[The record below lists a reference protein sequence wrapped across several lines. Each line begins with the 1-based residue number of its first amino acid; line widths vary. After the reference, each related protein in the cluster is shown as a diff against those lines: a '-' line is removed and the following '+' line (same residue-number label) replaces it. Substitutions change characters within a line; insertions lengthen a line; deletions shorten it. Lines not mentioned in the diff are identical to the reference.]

1 MPLKQHQ
8 KTEYGTNNHEPSIN
22 QEKEKNTMR
31 NNNNN
36 SNNNG
41 GMAIMT
47 NNNINTMEDFV
58 ALVKAAME
66 TVYGSGYSVTLQE
79 VVKNNGRT
87 LKGLCI
93 RKEEENMA
101 PTIYLD
107 GFFEE
112 YRKGTSME
120 KTCKEVERIYEDNKT
135 KKKFDVSGII
145 NYEQIKD
152 RICFKLINAKRNQKI
167 LADAPH
173 IMLNNLTII
182 FYILISKDTTGNGTI
197 TVKNNIMDMWG
208 VDAYDLYSVAKKN
221 TQRLFRGK
229 VLSMTS
235 VIAEILSDNMDD
247 ELSEEFFD
255 MAANRDDMMPM
266 YVATN
271 ADKINGAA
279 VVLYDNLLKEFAE
292 RIGSDFFILPSS
304 IHEVLFVP
312 AIGEVNARDLIR
324 MVQEVN
330 ATEVAAD
337 EILSDNVYVYNR
349 ATDRVEMI

>member
-1 MPLKQHQ
+1 MCETRKC
-8 KTEYGTNNHEPSIN
+8 NSVS
-22 QEKEKNTMR
+22 
-31 NNNNN
+31 NNN

-41 GMAIMT
+41 GMMAMT
-47 NNNINTMEDFV
+47 NNNINSMEVF
-58 ALVKAAME
+58 AASVKAAME
-66 TVYGSGYSVTLQE
+66 TVYGLEYSVTLQE

-93 RKEEENMA
+93 GKDDENMA

-112 YRKGTSME
+112 YKKGTSME
-120 KTCKEVERIYEDNKT
+120 KIYKEVERIYEDNKT
-135 KKKFDVSGII
+135 KKDFDVSGIM
-145 NYEQIKD
+145 NYEQMKD
-152 RICFKLINAKRNQKI
+152 RICYKLVNAKRNQKL

-173 IMLNNLTII
+173 IMFHDLAII
-182 FYILISKDTTGNGTI
+182 YYILISKDTTGTGTI
-197 TVKNNIMDMWG
+197 TVKNNFMNMWG
-208 VDAYDLYSVAKKN
+208 VDADDLYSVAKKN
-221 TQRLFRGK
+221 MQRLFRGK

-235 VIAEILSDNMDD
+235 VITEILSDNMDNIF
-247 ELSEEFFD
+247 SEEFFD

-271 ADKINGAA
+271 YEKINGAA

-312 AIGEVNARDLIR
+312 AIGGVNARDLVR
-324 MVQEVN
+324 MVREVN

-349 ATDRVEMI
+349 AADRVEMI